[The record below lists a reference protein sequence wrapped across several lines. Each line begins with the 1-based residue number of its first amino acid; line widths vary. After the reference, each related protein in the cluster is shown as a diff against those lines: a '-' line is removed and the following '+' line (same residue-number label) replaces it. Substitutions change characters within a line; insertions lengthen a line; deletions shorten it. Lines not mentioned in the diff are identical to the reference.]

1 MSETA
6 ASTARILIEPSRA
19 LIDEK
24 VSIRLAG
31 FPEQELISVHARMED
46 DLGRTWSSEAAFLTD
61 DLGNVDLTKQAPQS
75 GTYQGLD
82 PMGLVWSLALSANE
96 KNLALF
102 PKTGLTPTRISFRA
116 KSQAGLEHVAELE
129 QSHVAQGVTRKDVRD
144 RGLRGTLFLPPGPGP
159 HPAVIIIGGS
169 GGGLQEGH
177 AALCASRGI
186 AALALA
192 YFAFEDLPKF
202 LIDIPM
208 EYFEKAIDWM
218 AEQPEVNE
226 ERLVLVG
233 KSRGAELALQAG
245 AMFSKVRGV
254 IGYVPA
260 HVIWSGIEEGTR
272 GETFAWTFGGDGLT
286 YVPTRM
292 TPEQAAEIFGQER
305 IPLTPMFL
313 INLEDADA
321 EAEAAIPVERINGPV
336 LLISGKDDQ
345 MWPSSLMGERV
356 IERLLEHNHPYSFE
370 HFAYE
375 DAGHMILVPYLQT
388 TRNYSQHPVTGQVY
402 AFGGTPEGYAA
413 ANRDSWAQVLAFMQ
427 DAFE

>member
-1 MSETA
+1 MSEKTT
-6 ASTARILIEPSRA
+6 STAQILIEPSRA
-19 LIDEK
+19 LVDEK

-61 DLGNVDLTKQAPQS
+61 DQGSVDLAQQAPQS
-75 GTYQGLD
+75 GSYAAAD
-82 PMGLVWSLALSANE
+82 SMGLVWSMNLSPE
-96 KNLALF
+96 ETNLALF
-102 PKTGLTPTRISFRA
+102 AKTGLTPTRISFTA
-116 KSQAGLEHVAELE
+116 KSQAGLEHAAELE
-129 QSHVAQGVTRKDVRD
+129 QSHLAQGVTRKDVRD

-159 HPAVIIIGGS
+159 HPTVIIIGGS

-202 LIDIPM
+202 LIDIPT
-208 EYFEKAIDWM
+208 EYFETAIDWM
-218 AEQPEVNE
+218 VEQPEVDE
-226 ERLVLVG
+226 AKLVLVG
-233 KSRGAELALQAG
+233 KSRGAEVALQVG

-254 IGYVPA
+254 IGYVPS
-260 HVIWSGIEEGTR
+260 HVIWSGIEEGGR
-272 GETFAWTFGGDGLT
+272 GETFAWTYGGDGLT

-356 IERLLEHNHPYSFE
+356 IERLRKHNHPYRFE
-370 HFAYE
+370 DSAYE

-388 TRNYSQHPVTGQVY
+388 TRNFSEHPVTGQVY
-402 AFGGTPEGYAA
+402 TFGGTPEGYAA
-413 ANRDSWAQVLAFMQ
+413 ANEDSWAQVLAFMR
-427 DAFE
+427 DTL